1 MHRTVFVSS
10 ILALAL
16 TACED
21 VPMEP
26 SEATATSFEE
36 EVPAPPVEQGDLRGF
51 TVLSSRWEQRRIE
64 VCFETR
70 NRTTQPFEAIVEAAV
85 WDTWSSV
92 AKVDFVGWG
101 VCTSRSRGIRIR
113 WADDTPRVMAL
124 GNGIDG
130 MVGGM
135 SLNNTFQ
142 RWNSAACSS
151 TPEECL
157 YKVSVHEFG
166 HALGLAHEH
175 NRSDTPADC
184 DQDPQG
190 TMGDLMI
197 GAYDDDSVMNY
208 CNDDW
213 NNDGVLSLGDV
224 RAVRF
229 LYGSRT
235 PHADFDGDG
244 YADLVVGVP
253 SEDVGSVKDAGSV
266 QVLHGSSNGLQALN
280 DLDFNRNSSGVL
292 AAAGDSDRF
301 GEALGVGDFDGDT
314 YDDLAIGVPRDDVS
328 GVLEAGS
335 VHLLYGGPGSLSAN
349 GDAVFDGGDF
359 GFGMGL
365 VANDRLG
372 SAVAVGDFDDDGF
385 DDLVVGAPRQDLPPF
400 LGDAGAFHVL
410 RGSPQGLGTPSFDE
424 RWDRAMFG
432 MPGDG
437 AAPGDQFGTVF
448 AVGDFDG
455 DGVDDLAAGTPLD
468 DVNGRSDAG
477 SVSVLFGRRGAG
489 LDLTNAEWWNQDT
502 TGVASI
508 AETGDRFG
516 SALAAADFDGDG
528 YDDLAIGVW
537 AEDLTSGDTGMIHV
551 LFGSASGLV
560 DRGTDDLHQNT
571 VDIPD
576 SQESGD
582 EFGRALVAGDFDG
595 DGFGDL

>member
-280 DLDFNRNSSGVL
+280 DRGDALRERLNELLASRGV
-292 AAAGDSDRF
+292 
-301 GEALGVGDFDGDT
+301 ALQFTG
-314 YDDLAIGVPRDDVS
+314 L
-328 GVLEAGS
+328 
-335 VHLLYGGPGSLSAN
+335 GSLMTMHP
-349 GDAVFDGGDF
+349 V
-359 GFGMGL
+359 
-365 VANDRLG
+365 
-372 SAVAVGDFDDDGF
+372 
-385 DDLVVGAPRQDLPPF
+385 
-400 LGDAGAFHVL
+400 AGAI
-410 RGSPQGLGTPSFDE
+410 RS
-424 RWDRAMFG
+424 A
-432 MPGDG
+432 
-437 AAPGDQFGTVF
+437 
-448 AVGDFDG
+448 
-455 DGVDDLAAGTPLD
+455 DDLAAAD
-468 DVNGRSDAG
+468 DRVKALVFFELLARGVFMA
-477 SVSVLFGRRGAG
+477 RRGFVALSLPFG
-489 LDLTNAEWWNQDT
+489 EAECDLLASTLDEVVTHCRA
-502 TGVASI
+502 
-508 AETGDRFG
+508 
-516 SALAAADFDGDG
+516 
-528 YDDLAIGVW
+528 
-537 AEDLTSGDTGMIHV
+537 V
-551 LFGSASGLV
+551 LPG
-560 DRGTDDLHQNT
+560 RG
-571 VDIPD
+571 
-576 SQESGD
+576 
-582 EFGRALVAGDFDG
+582 
-595 DGFGDL
+595 